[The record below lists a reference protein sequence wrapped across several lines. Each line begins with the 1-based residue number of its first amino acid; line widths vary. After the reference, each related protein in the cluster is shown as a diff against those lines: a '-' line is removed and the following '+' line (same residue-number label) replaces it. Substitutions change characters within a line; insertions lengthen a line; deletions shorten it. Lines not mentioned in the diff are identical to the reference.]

1 MSLSYIWAAGA
12 TELAFEVAI
21 ETKRMETRRHVL
33 SSSLTFPMKDFRT
46 LRAFSLLALLVE
58 GKVRVFSFAIG
69 CSELK
74 MVATVE

>member
-1 MSLSYIWAAGA
+1 
-12 TELAFEVAI
+12 
-21 ETKRMETRRHVL
+21 METRRHVL